1 MLGMDCIRRG
11 VVRVSG
17 PAVPAPGPT
26 RERPRGHTLA
36 AHAVRVVVW
45 VAIGLTGLAATAS
58 ATAGPREQVSFAPGQ
73 VPAPPEPRPGAV
85 IGSVGGAVLL
95 AGGVDP
101 GGAASSAALYR
112 RPEAPSDA
120 PWETWALPQPA
131 AFAAV
136 AAHGDTLYAV
146 GGLDAGRLLASGSAL
161 TRVDGEPQA
170 RRLPDLPE
178 PTAMAGAA
186 VLDDALYV
194 VGGLQTA
201 DPARATG
208 RLYRLDLKNPAAR
221 WEALDALPGPA
232 RLLPAVSGVYN
243 QLNVV
248 GGFVEDPA
256 DAAAPWQ
263 PQAETWRYRARPIDG
278 TRVVGWQRGADAPR
292 PLAASGA
299 WATGQAHLMILGG
312 YVGPVSLDQ
321 VIAADPAA
329 PRTAETAIYHTITD
343 TWVPAASLP
352 RPTAAAAVVVHGGQA
367 LLIPGASTADDA
379 GDATG
384 DDAAAPPTLSR
395 IEVHGANR
403 QLGAIDYAV
412 IGVYFLGV
420 AGIGVWFA
428 RRQTSSEEFALGGRN
443 VKWWAA
449 GISMFATGAS
459 SISFMAIPAQT
470 YRTNLVWLAPLLL
483 AIIPVYFFQAHVVYP
498 LLRRL
503 RLTSTYE
510 YLEQRYNNP
519 LRVLASFQSIMFQ
532 LLGRMSVVMLL
543 PALAISAVT
552 GLNVY
557 MSVALMGLLTTVY
570 TAIGG
575 FEAVIWTDVTQGLLM
590 MFGCILMIVLAVVAL
605 PGGMGEFVATSSE
618 YGRLDWA
625 IWELDWT
632 LPVIWIAAISIM
644 MTTLGF
650 AADQPTVQRV
660 YATPMKDMRRLAA
673 MFALC
678 SVVIAVLVN
687 VTGLSLFS
695 YFHAFPEQLDVTMT
709 NDQIVPLYVV
719 QRLPVGVAGLIVAAL
734 FAASMST
741 LSSSMN
747 SVATLVS
754 EDFYR
759 RYFPDST
766 DASRLRLMK
775 LSSLGAG
782 LFGTGVSLYMARM
795 NITSM
800 FQTWNEIVALLGG
813 GFVGIYILGMFTT
826 RASSAGAIVGALAS
840 VAAAILIKGYTEIHW
855 IFYAPAAIL
864 SCVVVGYLA
873 SLILP
878 GPARDL
884 TGLTIFT
891 PARALTDEELI
902 DA

>member
-1 MLGMDCIRRG
+1 MPLPPRIPLRIPARRTDRPFVRRLIRAARG
-11 VVRVSG
+11 IAA
-17 PAVPAPGPT
+17 AV
-26 RERPRGHTLA
+26 
-36 AHAVRVVVW
+36 
-45 VAIGLTGLAATAS
+45 GLAGLAVTAP
-58 ATAGPREQVSFAPGQ
+58 AAAAPRAQVAFASTP
-73 VPAPPEPRPGAV
+73 VSAPPALRPGAIV
-85 IGSVGGAVLL
+85 GAIGGGVLVAGGA
-95 AGGVDP
+95 DP
-101 GGAASSAALYR
+101 DGSASDAAVFRGPAA
-112 RPEAPSDA
+112 ADDA
-120 PWETWALPQPA
+120 PWEPWALPQAA

-136 AAHGDTLYAV
+136 TTHDGTLYAV
-146 GGLDAGRLLASGSAL
+146 GGLDAGRLRAGGVAINLI
-161 TRVDGEPQA
+161 DGQPQA
-170 RRLPDLPE
+170 RPLPDLPE
-178 PTAMAGAA
+178 PVAMAGAA
-186 VLDDALYV
+186 VVDGALYV
-194 VGGLQTA
+194 VGGLGQG
-201 DPARATG
+201 DPARATD
-208 RLYRLDLKNPAAR
+208 RLYRLDLADPAAR
-221 WEALDALPGPA
+221 WETLDPLPGPA
-232 RLLPAVSGVYN
+232 RLWPAVSGVYD
-243 QLNVV
+243 QLNVF
-248 GGFVEDPA
+248 GGFVNDAADPA
-256 DAAAPWQ
+256 TPWQ
-263 PQAETWRYRARPIDG
+263 PVAETWCYRARPIDG
-278 TRVVGWQRGADAPR
+278 TRAVGWQRQADPPA

-299 WATGQAHLMILGG
+299 WATGQAHVVLLGG
-312 YVGPVSLDQ
+312 YAAPASLDQ
-321 VIAADPAA
+321 LITADPAPA
-329 PRTAETAIYHTITD
+329 RSADTLIFHTITD
-343 TWVPAASLP
+343 TWVPAEPLP
-352 RPTAAAAVVVHGGQA
+352 RPAAAPAVVVHGGRA
-367 LLIPGASTADDA
+367 LLIPGASLASS
-379 GDATG
+379 
-384 DDAAAPPTLSR
+384 AAPPATLSQV
-395 IEVHGANR
+395 EAHGANR
-403 QLGAIDYAV
+403 QLGAVDYAV

-443 VKWWAA
+443 VRWWAA

-483 AIIPVYFFQAHVVYP
+483 AIIPVYFFQAYVVYP

-605 PGGMGEFVATSSE
+605 PGGMGEFVATTSE

-719 QRLPVGVAGLIVAAL
+719 QRLPVGIAGLIVAAL

-759 RYFPDST
+759 RYFPNST

-840 VAAAILIKGYTEIHW
+840 VAAAILVKGYTDIHW

-873 SLILP
+873 SIVLP
-878 GPARDL
+878 GQPRDL
-884 TGLTIFT
+884 TGLTVFT
-891 PARALTDEELI
+891 PARALTDQELV